1 MKVILFTIIFNY
13 TLFASEFKND
23 LQYESSPYLLQHVSN
38 PINWTPWG
46 DNAFEKAKKENKAL
60 MLVVVQDPC
69 PYCGKLVEN
78 TLSDPEVEK
87 ALEGYVGLILDKKAK
102 MPSQFHTSM
111 VPMTFFINP
120 KTEEAVWES
129 LGYAK
134 KPRFL
139 DDIETANLE
148 MKK

>member
-1 MKVILFTIIFNY
+1 MKIFLTLMALVY
-13 TLFASEFKND
+13 TLLAVDAESAAMELDYND
-23 LQYESSPYLLQHVSN
+23 NYKTAL
-38 PINWTPWG
+38 
-46 DNAFEKAKKENKAL
+46 AKAKKENKAL

-111 VPMTFFINP
+111 VPMTLFINP
-120 KTEEAVWES
+120 KTEQAVWES

-139 DDIETANLE
+139 DDIEMANLE

>member
-1 MKVILFTIIFNY
+1 MKIFLTLMALVFTLLAVDAESAAMELDYNDNY
-13 TLFASEFKND
+13 KTALA
-23 LQYESSPYLLQHVSN
+23 
-38 PINWTPWG
+38 
-46 DNAFEKAKKENKAL
+46 KAKKENKAL

-87 ALEGYVGLILDKKAK
+87 ALEDYIGLILDKKAE

-120 KTEEAVWES
+120 KTEKAVWES

-134 KPRFL
+134 NHVF
-139 DDIETANLE
+139 
-148 MKK
+148 

>member
-1 MKVILFTIIFNY
+1 MKIFLTLMALVY
-13 TLFASEFKND
+13 TLLAVDAESAAMELDYND
-23 LQYESSPYLLQHVSN
+23 NYKTAL
-38 PINWTPWG
+38 
-46 DNAFEKAKKENKAL
+46 AKAKKENKAL

-87 ALEGYVGLILDKKAK
+87 ALEGYVGLILDKKGE

-134 KPRFL
+134 KARFL